1 MSPEGPFRPP
11 GEEPDEEAAQPPRR
25 YPIGGQQGG
34 GQQNPYA
41 SAQGSQGQSPYA
53 AGSGQASP
61 YAAGSGQSPYAA
73 GSGQQSPYAAGS
85 QPPAT
90 PPGSPPAAPPP
101 VAGPAETA
109 TGPALGQPPGLWGTP
124 PQQQPP
130 PPPTPPT
137 PPQQPPYS
145 GGSGD
150 GGQGRLWGS
159 PPAPTQQ
166 PQPPW
171 AQRIPAAPAHR
182 DPGRPA
188 PPGPPGSPPGNR
200 PTWQPPATPGPLLG
214 EPAAERGRRPLVIGG
229 VLLLVLLLLGGSVGA
244 YLLFKG
250 GGSTDTGKPKVTKP
264 TADTKPC
271 KVSGTDTR
279 PRKPTDCWRSDQL
292 PMTIDEAWPQDAVKV
307 SRTNSTEN
315 RVTSKVD
322 TDCGKVVVKELRKV
336 VADAGCRQVI
346 RVTYYDAN
354 NKIVASAGV
363 MTVRDR
369 DSAEAVRARAS
380 DIADSAPRGVVSPLK
395 PLPGSDATNGSQI
408 TETTK
413 GSYLTFAQGH
423 YVIWRFAAYVDK
435 AAQTSVDQKLSDAGG
450 ILYLFASNAI
460 GERDKNPNPST
471 SVTPQPNGGSQTTT
485 SPR

>member
-11 GEEPDEEAAQPPRR
+11 GEEPDDEAAQPPRR
-25 YPIGGQQGG
+25 YAIGGQDG

-41 SAQGSQGQSPYA
+41 SAQGSQGSQGQSPYV
-53 AGSGQASP
+53 AGSGQQSP

-101 VAGPAETA
+101 VAGPGETA
-109 TGPALGQPPGLWGTP
+109 SGPALGQQPGLWGTP

-130 PPPTPPT
+130 PAPPPPA
-137 PPQQPPYS
+137 PPEQPPYA
-145 GGSGD
+145 GGSG
-150 GGQGRLWGS
+150 GNQGRLWGS
-159 PPAPTQQ
+159 PPASAQQ

-171 AQRIPAAPAHR
+171 AQRIPATPTHR
-182 DPGRPA
+182 D
-188 PPGPPGSPPGNR
+188 PGPPGSPPGGR
-200 PTWQPPATPGPLLG
+200 PSWQPPASPGPILG
-214 EPAAERGRRPLVIGG
+214 EPAPERGRRPLVIGG
-229 VLLLVLLLLGGSVGA
+229 VVLLVLLLLGGSVGA

-250 GGSTDTGKPKVTKP
+250 GGSSDTAKPKPAKQTTDTK
-264 TADTKPC
+264 AC
-271 KVSGTDTR
+271 KVSGVDTQ
-279 PRKPTDCWRSDQL
+279 PRKQTDCWRDDQL
-292 PMTIDEAWPQDAVKV
+292 PMTIDEAWPQDSVKV

-322 TDCGKVVVKELRKV
+322 ADCGKVVVKEMRKV
-336 VADAGCRQVI
+336 VASAGCRQVI

-369 DSAEAVRARAS
+369 DSAEAVRAKAS
-380 DIADSAPRGVVSPLK
+380 DIADSAPHGVVSPLE
-395 PLPGSDATNGSQI
+395 PLPGSDAASGAQI
-408 TETTK
+408 TDTTK

-423 YVIWRFAAYVDK
+423 YVIWRFAAYTDK

-460 GERDKNPNPST
+460 GERDKNPSPST
-471 SVTPQPNGGSQTTT
+471 SATPQPNGGN
-485 SPR
+485 